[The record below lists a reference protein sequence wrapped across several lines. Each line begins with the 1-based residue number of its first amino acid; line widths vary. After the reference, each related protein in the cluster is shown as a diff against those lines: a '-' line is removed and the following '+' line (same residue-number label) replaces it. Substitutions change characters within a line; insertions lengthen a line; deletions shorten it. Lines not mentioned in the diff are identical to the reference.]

1 MFPTFSLLYE
11 SHLLSLFSL
20 TNSQERKLEIA
31 AAVEEKLLEAIC
43 GIFEDENK
51 KKSMLS
57 LLRMGK

>member
-1 MFPTFSLLYE
+1 MTFT
-11 SHLLSLFSL
+11 LSSL

-51 KKSMLS
+51 KKSMPS
-57 LLRMGK
+57 KEVQPKV